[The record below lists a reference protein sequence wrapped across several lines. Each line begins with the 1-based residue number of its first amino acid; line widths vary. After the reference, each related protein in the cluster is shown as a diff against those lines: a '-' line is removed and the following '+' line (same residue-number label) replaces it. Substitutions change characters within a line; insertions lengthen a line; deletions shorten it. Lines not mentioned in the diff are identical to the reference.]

1 MKYHRTIAF
10 LVAVLAALCL
20 VTILSAHSESQQT
33 VYIISSPPP
42 LPPDAVPPLPSSG
55 GFVPTPS
62 APRHASMYTHCHIKH
77 AATPAQICPAA
88 NGMQYWFIGPD
99 GSSQRGPFLPD
110 NPKITRY
117 EGTNPLSG
125 KSVVIDYVTEGKK
138 LLLRV
143 STFYPDT
150 EHDINKPYIFT
161 LDPGHAVKYI
171 SW

>member
-1 MKYHRTIAF
+1 MLF
-10 LVAVLAALCL
+10 LLCLPPAVLPQPLLRRAMPRCIPIA
-20 VTILSAHSESQQT
+20 T
-33 VYIISSPPP
+33 SSTLRRPPR
-42 LPPDAVPPLPSSG
+42 
-55 GFVPTPS
+55 S
-62 APRHASMYTHCHIKH
+62 APPRTECSI
-77 AATPAQICPAA
+77 
-88 NGMQYWFIGPD
+88 
-99 GSSQRGPFLPD
+99 GSSDRTAARNEAPFLPD